1 MKFSFRPRILD
12 IAVFIAGLAAVI
24 FVSLGVYSASGDT
37 LYVEI
42 TGKSGEWIEAL
53 DMEKVIEVPGPL
65 GSSFVHIENG
75 AVAITDSPCEN
86 KLCVGMGSI
95 SEANQW
101 VACLPN
107 EVFVRIGSGRT
118 GEGSALDATA
128 Y

>member
-53 DMEKVIEVPGPL
+53 DADRVIEVPGPL
-65 GSSFVHIENG
+65 GSSFIHIENG
-75 AVAITDSPCEN
+75 TVAITDSPCEN
-86 KLCVGMGSI
+86 KLCVGMGAI
-95 SEANQW
+95 SEVNQW

>member
-24 FVSLGVYSASGDT
+24 FVSLGVYSASGDI

-53 DMEKVIEVPGPL
+53 DADRVIEVPGPI
-65 GSSFVHIENG
+65 GSTFVHIENG
-75 AVAITDSPCEN
+75 RVAITDSPCEN

-107 EVFVRIGSGRT
+107 EVFVRIGSRT